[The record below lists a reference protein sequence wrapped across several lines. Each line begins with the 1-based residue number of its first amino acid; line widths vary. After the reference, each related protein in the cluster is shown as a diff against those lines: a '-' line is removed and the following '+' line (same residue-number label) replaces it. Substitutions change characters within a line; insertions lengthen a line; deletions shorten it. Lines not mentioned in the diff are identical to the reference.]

1 MVQRALDRML
11 EFDDKE
17 DKNTF
22 VNQLVNPST
31 LSQWIKCAFNGNV
44 LELNQKADTTFKAR
58 VKQTMYIDNF
68 CSNRTEVMK
77 RIHKINY
84 SKIFSNNF
92 NVEQIDN

>member
-31 LSQWIKCAFNGNV
+31 LS
-44 LELNQKADTTFKAR
+44 
-58 VKQTMYIDNF
+58 
-68 CSNRTEVMK
+68 
-77 RIHKINY
+77 
-84 SKIFSNNF
+84 
-92 NVEQIDN
+92 